1 MKLKEI
7 VDRAEDYDKENL
19 TELNPT
25 FYTEAETEAIQNA
38 LKQVSAA
45 CIQSGM
51 RLVKIHQTDTKEFIV
66 LNAEDGEATAIQS
79 LTKELLENVEDVE
92 LGSDNT
98 DPNTLFVVADLP
110 EELQPLKKPEEETEE
125 DN

>member
-19 TELNPT
+19 SEISPT
-25 FYTEAETEAIQNA
+25 FYTEAETEQIRQA
-38 LKQVSAA
+38 LPTVSAA
-45 CIQSGM
+45 CIQSGI
-51 RLVKIHQTDTKEFIV
+51 RLVKVHQSETQEFIV
-66 LNAEDGEATAIQS
+66 LDASEGEATAIQS
-79 LTKELLENVEDVE
+79 LTKDLLENHDVE

-98 DPNTLFVVADLP
+98 DPETLFVVANRRVLRPDEVA
-110 EELQPLKKPEEETEE
+110 EEDSEE